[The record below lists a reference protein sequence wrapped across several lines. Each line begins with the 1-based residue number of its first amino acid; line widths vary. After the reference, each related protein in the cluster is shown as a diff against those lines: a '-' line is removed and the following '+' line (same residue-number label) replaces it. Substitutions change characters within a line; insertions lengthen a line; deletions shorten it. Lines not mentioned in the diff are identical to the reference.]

1 MNARAAAR
9 EAAARLA
16 AAGIPDAAF
25 EAELLVRTAG
35 GLSRASYFAGASL
48 DGAALRRLEEL
59 LDRRLRREPTAY
71 LVGQW
76 EFYGRPFLVTPA
88 TLIPRP
94 ETELLVEVACGEID
108 RRGGRV
114 LVVDVGTGCGCIAV
128 TVACERPATAVVAT
142 DISAEAVAVARENA
156 RRLRV
161 RVQFVAADLL
171 GPIRRADLVVAN
183 LPYIPT
189 SELQALAPELR
200 DWEPWVAL
208 DGGPSGTEL
217 VEQLLAQAASRS
229 VAVVAVE
236 VGFGQAER
244 VARCAA
250 ELGATVEIRRDLG
263 GVDRVVLARWR

>member
-35 GLSRASYFAGASL
+35 GLSRAAYFAGAPL
-48 DGAALRRLEEL
+48 DDVALRRLEEL
-59 LDRRLRREPTAY
+59 VDRRLHREPTAY
-71 LVGQW
+71 LVGQR

-94 ETELLVEVACGEID
+94 ETELLVEVACAEVD
-108 RRGGRV
+108 RRGGRA
-114 LVVDVGTGCGCIAV
+114 LVVDVGTGCGCVAV
-128 TVACERPATAVVAT
+128 TIACERPAATVVAT
-142 DISAEAVAVARENA
+142 DVSVEAIAVAHENA
-156 RRLRV
+156 RRLGA
-161 RVQFVAADLL
+161 RVQFLAADLL
-171 GPIRRADLVVAN
+171 GPVRHADLVVAN

-189 SELQALAPELR
+189 GELQALAPELR

-217 VEQLLAQAASRS
+217 VERLLVEAASRS
-229 VAVVAVE
+229 VAVTAVE

-244 VARCAA
+244 VARHAA
-250 ELGATVEIRRDLG
+250 AFGATVEVRRDLG